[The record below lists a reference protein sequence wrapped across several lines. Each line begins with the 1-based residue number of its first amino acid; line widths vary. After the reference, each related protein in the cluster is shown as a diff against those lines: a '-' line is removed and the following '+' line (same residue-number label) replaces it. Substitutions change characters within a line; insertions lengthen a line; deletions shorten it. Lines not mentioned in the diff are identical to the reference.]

1 MEDILNVD
9 IDGFKILYIVFFTSG
24 LVGLIVSIDT
34 SIVNL
39 LNTNENLTKFSRGLL
54 KVISYA
60 LEFVITGLAGVLIT
74 VLIRLFYTGVLEQYV
89 GKKIGLD
96 FYLLIGITIGSFGRP
111 IFYKIVTKLQIKI
124 MKELNKINIDK
135 DN

>member
-24 LVGLIVSIDT
+24 LVGLIVSVDT

-60 LEFVITGLAGVLIT
+60 LEFIITGLAGVLIT
-74 VLIRLFYTGVLEQYV
+74 VLIRLFYTGMLEQYV

>member
-9 IDGFKILYIVFFTSG
+9 IDGFKILYIVFLTSG
-24 LVGLIVSIDT
+24 IVGLIVSIDT

-60 LEFVITGLAGVLIT
+60 LEFIITGLAGVLIT
-74 VLIRLFYTGVLEQYV
+74 VLIRLFYTGMLEQYV